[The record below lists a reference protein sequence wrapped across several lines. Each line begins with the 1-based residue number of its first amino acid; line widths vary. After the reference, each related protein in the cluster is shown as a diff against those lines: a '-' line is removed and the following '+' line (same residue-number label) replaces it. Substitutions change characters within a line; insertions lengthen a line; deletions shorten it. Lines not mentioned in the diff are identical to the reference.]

1 MKRVGAG
8 WAEGGSSHK
17 ISLTILTMLHS
28 HVSVCRAKFF
38 WFCNVFTMFTCS
50 SNVCVQNPDPV
61 YIFWHITSWSNR
73 ACKICKSCMW
83 FLVSPCL
90 FKKFWDQRCLL
101 SWTFQAFVIATMVI
115 LKRVMCFR
123 ICVLSSFSAVS
134 FLLLRCCV
142 FSIFHHVMCF
152 RSVSRAFVC
161 ASSQCVLHVSSAQ
174 LGAGNLKTGMG
185 HISLPRYKSSP
196 TQNCIKKRFPVHML
210 LHMIP
215 TLKDLIIN
223 FVDRYGYGLI
233 WFWFLS
239 HCNMQYIHCFRLT
252 CNDLGQKFSTVD
264 VK

>member
-61 YIFWHITSWSNR
+61 YIFWHIASWSNR

-161 ASSQCVLHVSSAQ
+161 ASPSVSSMCHQHSLA
-174 LGAGNLKTGMG
+174 LATWRRGWDTSVCPDTNPLLLK
-185 HISLPRYKSSP
+185 IV
-196 TQNCIKKRFPVHML
+196 CIKKGFL
-210 LHMIP
+210 Y
-215 TLKDLIIN
+215 TCS
-223 FVDRYGYGLI
+223 YT
-233 WFWFLS
+233 WFL
-239 HCNMQYIHCFRLT
+239 HWKIWL
-252 CNDLGQKFSTVD
+252 
-264 VK
+264 